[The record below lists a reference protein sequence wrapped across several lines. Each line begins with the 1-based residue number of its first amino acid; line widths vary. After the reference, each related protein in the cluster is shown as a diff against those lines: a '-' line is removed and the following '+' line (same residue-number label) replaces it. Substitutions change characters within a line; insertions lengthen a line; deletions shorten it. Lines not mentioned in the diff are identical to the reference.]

1 MKGNTRQLMLEF
13 FIGVFFLIAMGILF
27 YFTAVINGR
36 SALFGGKDYI
46 MNVEFQGVGALKA
59 NDKVCVLGME
69 VGKVKSLILSEDY
82 EKVIAVLELGREIP
96 VYEGYQINVRSS
108 SVFGGEFVQINPG
121 TRPGKRIDP
130 GQLLKGIPPVDI
142 MGEAASL
149 IKTLKE
155 DEAILRKM
163 TDNESFFNDLKSAAR
178 EFNEGAGKMNKIAD
192 SLINGKG
199 TASKFL
205 NDTSLYDQTVSLFS
219 SMKETSV
226 NMNALVSEIRQLKE
240 GKNSFSRFLTD
251 DSAYEKF
258 TRMLDSVSEAS
269 AKISSDKGSFGRIMN
284 DDGKLYNELY
294 GSLKSVRELASQ
306 VNNDKSSLGMLL
318 KDRELYDELL
328 KTVKQIRASVE
339 DFRNQA
345 PAATFGSMALGAF

>member
-1 MKGNTRQLMLEF
+1 MLEF
-13 FIGVFFLIAMGILF
+13 FIGVFFLVAMAILF

-36 SALFGGKDYI
+36 SVIFGGKEYT
-46 MNVEFQGVGALKA
+46 MKVEFKGVGALKE

-69 VGKVKSLILSEDY
+69 IGKVKNLILSEDY
-82 EKVIAVLELGREIP
+82 EKVIAVLKLAKEIP
-96 VYEGYQINVRSS
+96 VYEGYQITVRSS
-108 SVFGGEFVQINPG
+108 SVFGGEFIQINPG
-121 TRPGKRIDP
+121 ARPGKRIDP
-130 GQLLKGIPPVDI
+130 DMLLKGVPPVDI
-142 MGEAASL
+142 MNEAASL

-178 EFNEGAGKMNKIAD
+178 EFNEGAGKMNKLAEA
-192 SLINGKG
+192 LLNGKG
-199 TASKFL
+199 TVSKFI
-205 NDTSLYDQTVSLFS
+205 NDTTLYDQTLSLFS

-226 NMNALVSEIRQLKE
+226 NMNTLVSEIRQLKE
-240 GKNSFSRFLTD
+240 GKNNFSRFLAD
-251 DSAYEKF
+251 DSAYEKLI
-258 TRMLDSVSEAS
+258 RMLDSVSDAS
-269 AKISSDKGSFGRIMN
+269 LKISSDKGSLGKVMN